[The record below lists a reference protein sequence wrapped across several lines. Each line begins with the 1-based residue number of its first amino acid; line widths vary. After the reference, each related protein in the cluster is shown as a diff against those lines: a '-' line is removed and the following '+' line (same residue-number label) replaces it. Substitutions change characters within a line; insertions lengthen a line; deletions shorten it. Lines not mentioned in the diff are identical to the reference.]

1 MIESNP
7 FNSPEFR
14 KQLLEKEG
22 IDIDNTNGNELEE
35 AIDATNEVDDPNEF
49 VKSIIKSA
57 PKMPRAAS
65 NIITDASVLARNQKE
80 AKALELKNSLNTVFT
95 KYNEKYGTSLS
106 IDFDNLSN
114 TLVNV
119 ADPES
124 RRTLE
129 LYTSEVFKSIRPV
142 LLLHTLSRLVLA
154 LDYALS
160 PDRLFDTNNFSPADS
175 IVLIEKL
182 IYFIQEIESM
192 IKEIEIPDSDKI
204 LRKLADE
211 KNDVDFNNPE
221 NKQVITDFLNLL
233 KNDSIKKD

>member
-22 IDIDNTNGNELEE
+22 IDIDNNSNDIELIESEE
-35 AIDATNEVDDPNEF
+35 DGGDGFDI
-49 VKSIIKSA
+49 KSMIKSA
-57 PKMPRAAS
+57 PQMPKSAK
-65 NIITDASVLARNQKE
+65 NLITDASVLAKNQKE

-95 KYNEKYGTSLS
+95 QYNEKYGTDLN

-119 ADPES
+119 SSPEK
-124 RRTLE
+124 RRILE
-129 LYTSEVFKSIRPV
+129 LYVSEVFRSIRPV
-142 LLLHTLSRLVLA
+142 LLLHVLQRLTIA
-154 LDYALS
+154 LDYALD
-160 PDRLFDTNNFSPADS
+160 PTRLLDTNQFSAADS
-175 IVLIEKL
+175 VILVEKL
-182 IYFIQEIESM
+182 IQFIGEIEDM

-211 KNDVDFNNPE
+211 KNDVSFNDPE
-221 NKQVITDFLNLL
+221 NKQVITDFLNML
-233 KNDSIKKD
+233 KNDSIKKE

>member
-22 IDIDNTNGNELEE
+22 IDIDNNSNDIELIESGE
-35 AIDATNEVDDPNEF
+35 DDGDGF
-49 VKSIIKSA
+49 DIKSMIKSA
-57 PKMPRAAS
+57 PQMPKSAK
-65 NIITDASVLARNQKE
+65 NLITDASVLAKNQKE

-95 KYNEKYGTSLS
+95 QYNEKYGTDLN

-119 ADPES
+119 SSPEK
-124 RRTLE
+124 RRILE
-129 LYTSEVFKSIRPV
+129 LYVSEVFRSIRPV
-142 LLLHTLSRLVLA
+142 LLLHVLQRLTIA
-154 LDYALS
+154 LDYALD
-160 PDRLFDTNNFSPADS
+160 PTRLLDTNQFSAADS
-175 IVLIEKL
+175 VILVEKL
-182 IYFIQEIESM
+182 IQFIGEIEDM

-211 KNDVDFNNPE
+211 KNDVNFNDPE
-221 NKQVITDFLNLL
+221 NKQVITDFLNML
-233 KNDSIKKD
+233 KNDSIKKDQ

>member
-1 MIESNP
+1 MIEGNP

-22 IDIDNTNGNELEE
+22 INLDTNTNDDIELIEE
-35 AIDATNEVDDPNEF
+35 QEDENEF
-49 VKSIIKSA
+49 IKNMIKSA
-57 PKMPRAAS
+57 PKIPKSAS
-65 NIITDASVLARNQKE
+65 NIITDASILAKNQKE

-114 TLVNV
+114 TLVNIS
-119 ADPES
+119 DPES

-142 LLLHTLSRLVLA
+142 LLLHTLQRLILA
-154 LDYALS
+154 LDVALD
-160 PDRLFDTNNFSPADS
+160 PNRLFDTNNFSPTDS

-192 IKEIEIPDSDKI
+192 IKDIEIPDSDKI

>member
-22 IDIDNTNGNELEE
+22 IDIDNNSNDIELIESEE
-35 AIDATNEVDDPNEF
+35 DDGGGF
-49 VKSIIKSA
+49 DIKSMIKSA
-57 PKMPRAAS
+57 PQMPKSAK
-65 NIITDASVLARNQKE
+65 NLITDASVLAKNQKE

-95 KYNEKYGTSLS
+95 QYNEKYGTDLN

-119 ADPES
+119 SSPEK
-124 RRTLE
+124 RRILE
-129 LYTSEVFKSIRPV
+129 LYVSEVFRSIRPV
-142 LLLHTLSRLVLA
+142 LLLHVLQRLTIA
-154 LDYALS
+154 LDYALD
-160 PDRLFDTNNFSPADS
+160 PTRLLDTNQFSAADS
-175 IVLIEKL
+175 VILVEKL
-182 IYFIQEIESM
+182 IQFIGEIEDM

-211 KNDVDFNNPE
+211 KNDVNFNDPE
-221 NKQVITDFLNLL
+221 NKQVITDFLNML
-233 KNDSIKKD
+233 KNDSIKKDQ

>member
-22 IDIDNTNGNELEE
+22 IDLDNN
-35 AIDATNEVDDPNEF
+35 NEVELIDSEEGEGDSDGF
-49 VKSIIKSA
+49 DIKSMIKSA
-57 PKMPRAAS
+57 PQMPKSAK
-65 NIITDASVLARNQKE
+65 NLITDASVLAKNQKE

-95 KYNEKYGTSLS
+95 QYNEKYGTDLN

-119 ADPES
+119 SSPEK
-124 RRTLE
+124 RRILE
-129 LYTSEVFKSIRPV
+129 LYVSEVFRSIRPV
-142 LLLHTLSRLVLA
+142 LLLHVLQRLTIA
-154 LDYALS
+154 LDYALD
-160 PDRLFDTNNFSPADS
+160 PTRLLDTNQFSAADS
-175 IVLIEKL
+175 VILVEKL
-182 IYFIQEIESM
+182 IQFIGEIEDM

-211 KNDVDFNNPE
+211 KNDVSFNDPE
-221 NKQVITDFLNLL
+221 NKQVITDFLNML
-233 KNDSIKKD
+233 KNDSIKKE

>member
-22 IDIDNTNGNELEE
+22 IDVENSSSEVELVEGE
-35 AIDATNEVDDPNEF
+35 DDEF
-49 VKSIIKSA
+49 DIKSMIKSA
-57 PKMPRAAS
+57 PQMPKSAR
-65 NIITDASVLARNQKE
+65 NLITDASVLAKNQKE

-95 KYNEKYGTSLS
+95 QYNEKYGTDLS

-119 ADPES
+119 SSPEK
-124 RRTLE
+124 RRILE
-129 LYTSEVFKSIRPV
+129 LYVSEVFKSIRPV
-142 LLLHTLSRLVLA
+142 LLLHVLQRLTIA
-154 LDYALS
+154 LDYALD
-160 PDRLFDTNNFSPADS
+160 PTRLLDTNQFSAADS
-175 IVLIEKL
+175 VILVEKL
-182 IYFIQEIESM
+182 IQFIGEIEDM

-211 KNDVDFNNPE
+211 KNDISFNDPD
-221 NKQVITDFLNLL
+221 NKQVIDDFLSML
-233 KNDSIKKD
+233 KNDSIKKE